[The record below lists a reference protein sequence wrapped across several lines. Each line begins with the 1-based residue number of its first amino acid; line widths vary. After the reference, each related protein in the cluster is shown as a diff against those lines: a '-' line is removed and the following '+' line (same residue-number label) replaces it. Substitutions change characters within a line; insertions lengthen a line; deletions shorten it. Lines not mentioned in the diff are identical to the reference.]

1 MSSPR
6 ALAFLFRESNRTLW
20 AGVASGLLLALA
32 LAARGTGPLAFVAL
46 VPLLAALDSAPP
58 PRSAMRAG
66 FACGLVFF
74 LLSCAW
80 VPFAGTGR
88 LGLVLVYLVFAPVL
102 ALPVAGFALAAAWL
116 RRFGRPTL
124 LVAAPALWV
133 TTELARYS
141 SELGSQFHL
150 GYALADHPVLI
161 QLAALGGVH
170 LVSLWIVAVNAT
182 LVGVALAPRRVWPAL
197 LTLVVLPCAFGAAAS
212 RAAPQPTPER
222 RVTVAG
228 VQPEVRAHERY
239 VPGHFDDHLR
249 ELLSLSE
256 RTLGDRPDLIIWP
269 ESAFERLSPAAGA
282 PFLGAIAHHLGTPL
296 LSGVWRLAQGEG
308 VSLRNSSLLATPD
321 GAVIVAAD
329 KVNPIWVFESAP
341 QSLLGQRLADA
352 GIWPG
357 RFAAGDIPDVL
368 LVPRTAAPI
377 RLGVLVC
384 VDTTYPELARD
395 LRRRGAEL
403 LVTIANE
410 ADSGRLTS
418 ALQAR
423 IARLRA
429 VESRVPL
436 VRVANTGPSEWVDA
450 RGHVVASIEPGVS
463 RVWTA
468 SLDLG
473 EDATLYTRFGDAPT
487 SAVAI
492 ATPAFLAALGV
503 ARQKRRALRGRGRTP
518 LTLIQENGL

>member
-1 MSSPR
+1 VR
-6 ALAFLFRESNRTLW
+6 WAL
-20 AGVASGLLLALA
+20 
-32 LAARGTGPLAFVAL
+32 
-46 VPLLAALDSAPP
+46 
-58 PRSAMRAG
+58 RSG

-80 VPFAGTGR
+80 VPFAGAQK
-88 LGLVLVYLVFAPVL
+88 LGLLLTYLLATPLL
-102 ALPVAGFALAAAWL
+102 ALPAVGFALASAWL
-116 RRFGRPTL
+116 RRFGRTTL

-133 TTELARYS
+133 VTELARCS

-150 GYALADHPVLI
+150 GYALADHPALI

-170 LVSLWIVAVNAT
+170 LVSLWIVAVNAA
-182 LVGVALAPRRVWPAL
+182 LVGAAAAPRRIEPAL
-197 LTLVVLPCAFGAAAS
+197 LVLGLVVLPWAFGAAAS
-212 RAAPQPTPER
+212 RTAPESAPER

-228 VQPEVRAHERY
+228 VQGLVRARERY
-239 VPGHFDDHLR
+239 VPEHFDEHLR
-249 ELLSLSE
+249 ELLGLSE
-256 RTLGDRPDLIIWP
+256 GTLAERPDLIVWP

-282 PFLGAIAHHLGTPL
+282 PFLGAIAHHLGTSL
-296 LSGVWRLAQGEG
+296 LSGVWRLGEAEPA
-308 VSLRNSSLLATPD
+308 SLRNSSLLATPD
-321 GAVIVAAD
+321 GSVTVAAD

-341 QSLLGQRLADA
+341 QSPFGQRLAEA

-357 RFAAGDIPDVL
+357 RFSRGTNPDVL
-368 LVPRTAAPI
+368 LLPHAPAPI

-410 ADSGRLTS
+410 ADSGVLTS

-450 RGHVVASIEPGVS
+450 RGHVVASIEAGAL
-463 RVWTA
+463 RA
-468 SLDLG
+468 SAATLDLG
-473 EDATLYTRFGDAPT
+473 DGIPPYVRFGDAPT
-487 SAVAI
+487 SAVALAI
-492 ATPAFLAALGV
+492 PAFLAALGV
-503 ARQKRRALRGRGRTP
+503 ARQKRHAQGARDRTS